1 MISLIYVP
9 DPVVSLSIKPK
20 KTDTK
25 SLDTL
30 SKALKRFAK
39 EDPTFVVKYDE
50 ETEERTINGMG
61 ELHLEIYAQ
70 RLEREYN
77 VPIELG
83 RPKVVF
89 YETFVEGESFEYT
102 HKRQTGGRGQYG
114 KAWGVLR
121 PEYDPK
127 KGNFEIIF
135 KDNTTGNDLS
145 KKYVPSIEKGFKEA
159 ARVGPSAGKPVIGF
173 RVELDGG
180 QEHMVDSSD
189 FAFQY
194 CGEGCMQQIYNMIG
208 TKVIGPVMKVQTSVP
223 SKFSNAVVDLL
234 SQRKGNITNQDESL
248 DYITFDAEVA
258 LYDMFGYTADLRQIT
273 EGKGEYTMEFH
284 QYDYVAEDLEEKLAE
299 ENRLAILEAEKAKAE
314 KSKKKKAGR

>member
-1 MISLIYVP
+1 MESIYVP
-9 DPVVSLSIKPK
+9 DPVVSLAIAPK

-30 SKALKRFAK
+30 TKALKRFSK

-77 VPIELG
+77 APITLG

-89 YETFVEGESFEYT
+89 YETFLEGESFEYQ
-102 HKRQTGGRGQYG
+102 HKKQTGGRGQYG

-121 PEYDPK
+121 PEYDPA
-127 KGNFEIIF
+127 KGNFDFIF
-135 KDNTTGNDLS
+135 KDNTTGNELS
-145 KKYVPSIEKGFKEA
+145 KKYVPSIQKGFKEA
-159 ARVGPSAGKPVIGF
+159 AKIGPTAGKPVVGF

-180 QEHMVDSSD
+180 QEHMIDSSD
-189 FAFQY
+189 YAFQY
-194 CGEGCMQQIYNMIG
+194 CGEGCMQQLYSLVG

-223 SKFSNAVVDLL
+223 SKFQNAVVDLL
-234 SQRKGNITNQDESL
+234 SQRKGTISNQEESL
-248 DYITFDAEVA
+248 DYITYDAEVA

-273 EGKGEYTMEFH
+273 EGKGEYTMEFLK
-284 QYDYVAEDLEEKLAE
+284 YDYVEDDLEEKLTE
-299 ENRLAILEAEKAKAE
+299 EHRLAVLAAAQAKAE